1 MKEKEYNAIVKIVD
15 KEALTHCA
23 NEYYE
28 GDLHAA
34 VNGELA
40 WVNQSGLE
48 VEIIGSEK
56 TGYKDLELTPE
67 MEKRNDEIESA
78 VYDCLCI
85 LTEKSL
91 EWDVRMIYEVI
102 EAIKRVLADYNLK
115 VRHPA
120 IETDENGQ
128 QRYVEYDD

>member
-1 MKEKEYNAIVKIVD
+1 MKEKEYNAIVKIFD

-40 WVNQSGLE
+40 WVEQSGLE
-48 VEIIGSEK
+48 VELVDPLEDIDS
-56 TGYKDLELTPE
+56 KDLELTEE
-67 MEKRNDEIESA
+67 MIKRNDEIDHA
-78 VYDCLCI
+78 VWNCICI
-85 LTEKSL
+85 LTEK
-91 EWDVRMIYEVI
+91 EPDWNMEIIGRVTD
-102 EAIKRVLADYNLK
+102 AIKDILAEYGLK

-120 IETDENGQ
+120 IEIDEGGN
-128 QRYVEYDD
+128 QRYVEYD

>member
-23 NEYYE
+23 NEFYE
-28 GDLHAA
+28 GDLEAA
-34 VNGELA
+34 INGELA

-67 MEKRNDEIESA
+67 MEKRNDEVENA
-78 VYDCLCI
+78 VYECLCI
-85 LTEKSL
+85 LTEKNL
-91 EWDVRMIYEVI
+91 EWNVEIIYDALN
-102 EAIKRVLADYNLK
+102 AIKKVLAGHGLR

-120 IETDENGQ
+120 IETDENGN